1 MSGPMFNAL
10 CLAGGAL
17 LVTLFLHRRLGRGRA
32 KEETPSFPAGVD
44 PREFLRARYTVKAWF
59 RVGVFLCSLA
69 ALLVY
74 LGGGGRIIP
83 LLLLCGAALCQLGA
97 VRQKTAAHLTRVLQ
111 RRFFVKEEPDVASP
125 ADAASGWIQEN
136 GSTHATTRR

>member
-17 LVTLFLHRRLGRGRA
+17 LVTSLFHRRLRSRQA
-32 KEETPSFPAGVD
+32 SEEPFFPNETAQ
-44 PREFLRARYTVKAWF
+44 REFLRARYAAKARF
-59 RVGVFLCSLA
+59 RAGVFLCSLA

-74 LGGGGRIIP
+74 LGGGGRIVP

-97 VRQKTAAHLTRVLQ
+97 VRQKTAGQLTRVMQ
-111 RRFFVKEEPDVASP
+111 RRFFVMEEPDAAAP
-125 ADAASGWIQEN
+125 ADAASDWIQEN
-136 GSTHATTRR
+136 EPTHATTRR

>member
-17 LVTLFLHRRLGRGRA
+17 LVTVFLHRRLGRGRA

-44 PREFLRARYTVKAWF
+44 PTAFLRARYTVKARF
-59 RVGVFLCSLA
+59 RAGVFLCSLA

-74 LGGGGRIIP
+74 FGGGGRIVP

-97 VRQKTAAHLTRVLQ
+97 VRQKTSAHLSRTLQ
-111 RRFFVKEEPDVASP
+111 QRFFTTDEPTVPPSEASV
-125 ADAASGWIQEN
+125 GWIQEN